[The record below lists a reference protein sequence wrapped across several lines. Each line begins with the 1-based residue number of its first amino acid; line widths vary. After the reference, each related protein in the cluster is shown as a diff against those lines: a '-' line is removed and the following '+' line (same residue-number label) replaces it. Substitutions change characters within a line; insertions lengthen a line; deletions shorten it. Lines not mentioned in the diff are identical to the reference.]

1 MPSQTVTVINELGLH
16 ARAAAKIVN
25 TAKRFAAKTS
35 LTHAGNCVDATSII
49 GILTLGGTCG
59 VDVEIDTSG
68 EDEDSALEAMVAL
81 FADRFGEES

>member
-25 TAKRFAAKTS
+25 TAKKFAARTS
-35 LTHAGNCVDATSII
+35 LTHAGNSVDATSII

-59 VDVEIDTSG
+59 VEVEISTTG
-68 EDEDSALEAMVAL
+68 EDENDALTAMVTL